1 LNCKL
6 DAKKLDQ
13 SIEITLSL
21 MITSDELL
29 YQAARDGNL
38 KIVEDLLS
46 KGTGTRYKDGVLSL
60 SV

>member
-1 LNCKL
+1 MQL
-6 DAKKLDQ
+6 DH
-13 SIEITLSL
+13 SIESS

-60 SV
+60 IV